1 MSKTLISSL
10 VAILMAA
17 MTAAAGAEN
26 GEAVAALRAEAE
38 RLHAELVLLRRI
50 RSAQRE
56 LIEWAQVTEKGQVSG
71 LPGHICEE
79 SALRSLCPRL
89 GLTFSNT
96 EEAK

>member
-10 VAILMAA
+10 MAILMAV
-17 MTAAAGAEN
+17 MAAEAGAEN

-56 LIEWAQVTEKGQVSG
+56 LIEWAQVSEKGRVSG
-71 LPGHICEE
+71 LPVQICEA
-79 SALRSLCPRL
+79 SALRGLCPRL
-89 GLTFSNT
+89 GLTFST
-96 EEAK
+96 REETT